1 MLCIDSP
8 PRASSDRVQPLGKVQ
23 PNFQLRTLAILAGA
37 GAGDRLGADV
47 PKAFIRCAGRELWE
61 WSADVLAST
70 CDRVV
75 LAVPPDRADPDAQ
88 PPRVAGGAARSES
101 VRNALASVPEADIV
115 VIHDAAR
122 PFIDEELVQRCIA
135 AVEGGADGAVAAA
148 PVTDTIKE
156 ADPGG
161 RVTRTLDRSHLWWI
175 QTPQAFRADVLRRAL
190 DSGDVAN
197 ATDDAALVESFGG
210 DVRIIES
217 TARNFKIT
225 WPEDLERAE
234 ALLC

>member
-1 MLCIDSP
+1 
-8 PRASSDRVQPLGKVQ
+8 
-23 PNFQLRTLAILAGA
+23 
-37 GAGDRLGADV
+37 
-47 PKAFIRCAGRELWE
+47 
-61 WSADVLAST
+61 VLAST

-75 LAVPPDRADPDAQ
+75 FAVPPDVVSAVSALSD
-88 PPRVAGGAARSES
+88 PPRVAGGTARSES
-101 VRNALASVPEADIV
+101 VRNALAAVPDADVV

-122 PFIDEELVQRCIA
+122 PFVTENLVRRCIA
-135 AVEGGADGAVAAA
+135 AVEAGADGAIAAA

-156 ADPGG
+156 ADADG
-161 RVTRTLDRSHLWWI
+161 RVVRTLDRSALWSI

-190 DSGDVAN
+190 DGDIAT
-197 ATDDAALVESFGG
+197 ATDDASLVEALGG
-210 DVRIIES
+210 DVRIVES